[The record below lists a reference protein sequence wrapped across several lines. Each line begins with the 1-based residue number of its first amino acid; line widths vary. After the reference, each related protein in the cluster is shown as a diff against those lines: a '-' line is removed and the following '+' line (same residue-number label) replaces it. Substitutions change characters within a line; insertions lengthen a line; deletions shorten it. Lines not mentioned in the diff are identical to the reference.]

1 MAIKLRQIRN
11 FNELWSKAQSIYDF
25 QPHAQN
31 SYDQNYYNLQ
41 CLRDIIL
48 QPNVSEVENIYVIL
62 SCQRVHSK
70 LQFSIP

>member
-41 CLRDIIL
+41 CLCDIIRCL
-48 QPNVSEVENIYVIL
+48 MYQNRKFLRYLIL
-62 SCQRVHSK
+62 PEAAFQ
-70 LQFSIP
+70 ITI